1 MKETIDSLFEK
12 VVKENESRPAI
23 IENNRTT
30 TFGELSALTDM
41 IAGTFFK

>member
-23 IENNRTT
+23 IESNRTT
-30 TFGELSALTDM
+30 TFGKLSALTDM
-41 IAGTFFK
+41 IAETFFE